1 MTDADKQRLAELA
14 RAYLKADADYDAAEN
29 AFEACRIAVSDA
41 QREIAAE
48 MEAMGLTYIVVD
60 ESLVFRDGNRISA
73 NPGDIAILD

>member
-1 MTDADKQRLAELA
+1 MTTEDKQRLAELA

-41 QREIAAE
+41 QRGIAAE

-73 NPGDIAILD
+73 NPGDFAILD